1 MKTIKAKYYEETKEI
16 IPLDPQPLRVKGEWK
31 LERVGTDE
39 KGEYCIIDF
48 MVEGDTYFDYDAG
61 KQNITQPLE
70 VTITEEEWNKPV
82 ESNIETI
89 DTQKF
94 LDALAEEPISQKSP
108 TISIEMNQPI
118 SLMEIEKL
126 TPTIKQRF
134 LNVCTAIKLLFQP

>member
-16 IPLDPQPLRVKGEWK
+16 VPLDPQPLRVKGEWK

-61 KQNITQPLE
+61 KQNTTQPLE
-70 VTITEEEWNKPV
+70 VTITEEEWNKPA
-82 ESNIETI
+82 NNTETI

-94 LDALAEEPISQKSP
+94 LDALAEVATSPKSAITNTETNQQISLTDTEKLIP
-108 TISIEMNQPI
+108 TIG
-118 SLMEIEKL
+118 
-126 TPTIKQRF
+126 QRF
-134 LNVCTAIKLLFQP
+134 LNACYAIKSIFQP